1 MLIAKGGKSRYIRYN
16 FIKQSSSSLVIH
28 RTQQHRVYR
37 LKNRIRLSEMWVSET
52 VDAVL
57 PPDECGSAFT
67 IGWPITN
74 CIAVFG

>member
-16 FIKQSSSSLVIH
+16 LVKQPSFIIH

-57 PPDECGSAFT
+57 PPHECGSAFT